1 MGKLGMIGEEY
12 EYEYEYL
19 LDQHEAFHLRVGVVI
34 SQTPRSVLGGADC
47 EKS

>member
-1 MGKLGMIGEEY
+1 MGKLGMTVEEY
-12 EYEYEYL
+12 DVYKYL

-34 SQTPRSVLGGADC
+34 SHTPGSVFGGADC